1 MSDEMTTPAVGDTPA
16 TVPAPTPAANPVVA
30 NAAQALAIKELGDA
44 VEGVKKQVKRLWI
57 SFGVLAVVTVVLLV
71 FTLVPS
77 LRFGA
82 LGNRGNFQRGQ
93 FPTNGTIQ
101 NGAGGT
107 GGGTQGPGTTTP

>member
-1 MSDEMTTPAVGDTPA
+1 MSDEMTTPAAGN
-16 TVPAPTPAANPVVA
+16 TPAANPVVA
-30 NAAQALAIKELGDA
+30 NAAQALAIKELGDT

-82 LGNRGNFQRGQ
+82 LGNRGTFQRGQ
-93 FPTNGTIQ
+93 GTFQ
-101 NGAGGT
+101 GAPGATPGGAT
-107 GGGTQGPGTTTP
+107 GGTQPPGAPTP